1 MTDATIATRV
11 RAFGETIAAQP
22 PSQAMSAFR
31 DEQTALATHVPE
43 GVISVGETLANRELL
58 DPSGAVTMLD
68 AALDGRRS
76 VVVFYRGVW
85 CPYCN
90 IALHAYQSELLPELE
105 RRAVGLIAVS
115 PQAPDGSL
123 SMQEKHELRFAVL
136 SDPGNALAH
145 SAGIDITPSEATR
158 AAQLDLGLDLKAVNA
173 DGTTVIPMP
182 TTVILDPDRTV
193 RWIDV
198 HPDYTT
204 RSEPGEIVAALDGL
218 S

>member
-1 MTDATIATRV
+1 
-11 RAFGETIAAQP
+11 
-22 PSQAMSAFR
+22 MSAFR
-31 DEQTALATHVPE
+31 DEQTALATYVPE
-43 GVISVGETLANRELL
+43 GVIAVGETLPNRELW
-58 DPSGAVTMLD
+58 DPRGAVIKLD

-76 VVVFYRGVW
+76 VIVFYRGVW

-90 IALHAYQSELLPELE
+90 IALHAYQSQLLPELE

-115 PQAPDGSL
+115 PQTPDGSL
-123 SMQEKHELRFAVL
+123 SMREKQELRFAVL
-136 SDPGNALAH
+136 SDPGNALAS
-145 SAGIDITPSEATR
+145 SAGIDISPSEATR
-158 AAQLDLGLDLKAVNA
+158 AAQLELGLDLTAANA

-204 RSEPGEIVAALDGL
+204 RSEPGEILTALGRL